1 MTSDATIKWE
11 GQQGSWVSM
20 QKVWMISKASNR
32 FEIHTHTKIY
42 ICKCFCFKMIKKF
55 EGK

>member
-20 QKVWMISKASNR
+20 PKVWMISKASNR
-32 FEIHTHTKIY
+32 FEMHTHTKIY
-42 ICKCFCFKMIKKF
+42 ICKSFSFKMIKKF